1 MNCSTLQAPT
11 HPVAAARSL
20 ARVALVGA
28 LAGVL
33 ALAGCQNQETKL
45 TEHMARADAYLKEDK
60 ASEAVIEYKNA
71 LQLAPNDSK
80 AHYGLAQAYAANKE
94 PQKAFWE
101 LQETVRLDGSNLDAR
116 LALGQFLLFG
126 RTDEFEQALKE
137 ADAVIE
143 ADPKRWEGHVIH
155 AVALERLKRVD
166 EAEADY
172 KKALELQPENPELVG
187 ALASYYVR
195 KGDRDTAEPIFQKL
209 VEMDPSA
216 PSQLLYG
223 GFLASDRTRDA
234 DAEAAYKKSLEL
246 AKDENRAE
254 VVQRVASYYY
264 GRERYDDAEKT
275 LKDGLEAR
283 KDDLDLI
290 YALARF
296 YNSRGDKA
304 KADAM
309 IEQATSARPN
319 DSKPF
324 LILSAYRGRNGDLAG
339 ALEAAEK
346 AIEFA
351 PDDPTAQLRK
361 AELLIDM
368 GAKEDSKERLAQ
380 GRAIVNAVLAKA
392 PELPE
397 AYFVRAKLDL
407 SERKPDDA
415 VASLRR
421 ALDRRADWAQAHFL
435 LASALLM
442 QHDLQQ
448 ARAEVLR
455 AVELDAEFVE
465 ARRLLTRVHALL
477 GEHDLAVE
485 EARRVLRQHPDDREM
500 RIALAQSLVSTNKAD
515 EARKELEAIPP
526 DQRGAEVNF
535 AIGRIDML
543 QGKGEAA
550 REKLLAALASEPQHA
565 AILESLLMTEMALGK
580 AEESLARIEKVAG
593 ENPND
598 ASLQRLLGGAL
609 IASGQGPAGEAKL
622 RSAIE
627 LDPNDMAAYQSLARY
642 LLGSD
647 RAQAAIATYESAL
660 KKQPTS
666 APLQFTLGTLYEGV
680 GQRADAVK
688 HYEEAV
694 RLDPNLAL
702 AKNNLAYMMAD
713 EGKNLD
719 RALDLAQEAKAALP
733 ENGSVAD
740 TLGYVLL
747 KKGIPEAA
755 VGYLQEAE
763 ASFKP
768 GEADLGVV
776 RLHLALAYEASQQP
790 DKARETLSRAIAPLD
805 EQQKAASERGVAKH
819 PEPPWAAE
827 ARAMLERL
835 SAAPAAPAAPPEG

>member
-45 TEHMARADAYLKEDK
+45 TEHMARADAYLKEGK

-137 ADAVIE
+137 AEAVIE

-309 IEQATSARPN
+309 IEQATSAKPN
-319 DSKPF
+319 DPKPF
-324 LILSAYRGRNGDLAG
+324 LILSAYRGRNGDVMG

-346 AIEFA
+346 AIEVA
-351 PDDPTAQLRK
+351 PEDATAKLRK
-361 AELLIDM
+361 AELLVDLGM
-368 GAKEDSKERLAQ
+368 REGAKERIAE
-380 GRAIVNAVLAKA
+380 GRAIVDAVLAKS
-392 PELPE
+392 PDLPE
-397 AYFVRAKLDL
+397 ANFVSAKLDL
-407 SERKPDDA
+407 ADGKVDGA

-421 ALDRRADWAQAHFL
+421 VLDRRADWAQAHFL
-435 LASALLM
+435 LASALLL
-442 QHDLQQ
+442 QNDRQQ
-448 ARAEVLR
+448 ARAEALR
-455 AVELDAEFVE
+455 AIELDATFVE
-465 ARRLLTRVHALL
+465 ARRLLTKIHALL
-477 GEHDLAVE
+477 GEHDQAIE
-485 EARRVLRQHPDDREM
+485 EARRVLRERPDDREM
-500 RIALAQSLVSTNKAD
+500 RIALAQSLVATNKPD
-515 EARKELEAIPP
+515 EARRELDSIPP
-526 DQRGAEVNF
+526 DKRGAEGNY

-543 QGKGEAA
+543 QGKAESA
-550 REKLLAALASEPQHA
+550 RENLLTALQAQPDRPE
-565 AILESLLMTEMALGK
+565 ILESLLSTEMALGK
-580 AEESLARIEKVAG
+580 IDESLARIEKAAG
-593 ENPND
+593 DKPDD
-598 ASLQRLLGGAL
+598 ANLQRLLGTAL
-609 IASGQGPAGEAKL
+609 VASGQGPAGEAKF
-622 RSAIE
+622 RRAIE
-627 LDPNDMAAYQSLARY
+627 IDPNNMAAYQGLAGY
-642 LLGSD
+642 LLGSNRLD
-647 RAQAAIATYESAL
+647 EGIATYEAAL
-660 KKQPTS
+660 QKQPGLAS
-666 APLQFTLGTLYEGV
+666 LHFTLGTLYEGA
-680 GQRADAVK
+680 GRRADAVPQ
-688 HYEEAV
+688 YEEAIK
-694 RLDPNLAL
+694 LEPNLGI
-702 AKNNLAYMMAD
+702 AKNNLAYLLAD

-719 RALDLAQEAKAALP
+719 RALDLAQEAKAQMP
-733 ENGSVAD
+733 ESGNVAD

-755 VGYLQEAE
+755 VGYFQEAE
-763 ASFKP
+763 KSFRP
-768 GEADLGVV
+768 GDPDIGVV
-776 RLHLALAYEASQQP
+776 RVHLATAYEANKQP
-790 DKARETLSRAIAPLD
+790 DKAREVLGRALASLDASR
-805 EQQKAASERGVAKH
+805 KAAKEKGVAN
-819 PEPPWAAE
+819 PVDPPWAAE
-827 ARAMLERL
+827 AKTMLDRL
-835 SAAPAAPAAPPEG
+835 SAAAPSAPAEG